1 MGAKNGPVLLGS
13 IRDID
18 KLGQGAGT
26 PYSDRAPRTAGL
38 GHGLVDLSSL
48 I

>member
-18 KLGQGAGT
+18 KLEQGVGT